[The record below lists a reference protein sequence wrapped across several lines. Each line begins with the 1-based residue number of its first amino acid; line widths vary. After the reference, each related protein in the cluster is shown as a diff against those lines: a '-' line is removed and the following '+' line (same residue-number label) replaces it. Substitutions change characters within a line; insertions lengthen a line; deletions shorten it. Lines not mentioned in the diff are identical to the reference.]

1 MIVQKSFS
9 LEKYKQYRSSQ
20 SPSFLTA
27 PRFSSCFANISP
39 GLDSLPGE
47 RTQTFIPEISAIAQF
62 RYHLAEKHQK
72 VLQLSPLDSGS
83 APSCSY
89 CPAPHLAAWPRTLS
103 KHSHSIYIQV
113 VQFFGC
119 MCSFFPEQGLYF
131 LPQTVIMLEQIL
143 IFGLEHGKGGQDGEV
158 KS

>member
-1 MIVQKSFS
+1 MDGECESANSRRQWRTEARRAAICWVT
-9 LEKYKQYRSSQ
+9 ER
-20 SPSFLTA
+20 LT
-27 PRFSSCFANISP
+27 
-39 GLDSLPGE
+39 
-47 RTQTFIPEISAIAQF
+47 
-62 RYHLAEKHQK
+62 
-72 VLQLSPLDSGS
+72 QLSTGTPLDSGS

-143 IFGLEHGKGGQDGEV
+143 IFGLELVRGGWGRY
-158 KS
+158 